1 MLNINVSVSRW
12 SNYNE
17 YSNNAI
23 TFVAWKQGNVVAA
36 VWSRCRGS
44 VVAWTALQ
52 TTVCET
58 KSYKYSLPTNKVPN
72 FIIKKLLTQN
82 LAPVEGFLIKT
93 KKLWLFYS
101 KFRHIPNP
109 DQWHCKFS
117 NRLDIASKKILFF
130 RNPWFPCKL
139 QVSGVQQPPAI
150 LADISKLSVLSTRGD
165 SPTDFLQLPIKPDHW
180 V

>member
-1 MLNINVSVSRW
+1 M
-12 SNYNE
+12 
-17 YSNNAI
+17 
-23 TFVAWKQGNVVAA
+23 AWKQGNVVAA

-130 RNPWFPCKL
+130 RNPWFQCKL

-150 LADISKLSVLSTRGD
+150 LEDISNFQFCRHVVTDQPIFYNFRSSRITECSTDLGCPESPGFLRKL
-165 SPTDFLQLPIKPDHW
+165 
-180 V
+180 